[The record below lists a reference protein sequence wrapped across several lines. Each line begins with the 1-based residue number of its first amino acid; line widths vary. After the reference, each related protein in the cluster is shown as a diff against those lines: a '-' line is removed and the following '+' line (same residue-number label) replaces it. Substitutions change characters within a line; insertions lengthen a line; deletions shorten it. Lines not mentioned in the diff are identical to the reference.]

1 MSPVSRARKKSPQP
15 ATPSVTGLFKDV
27 LRDFSA
33 VAAEPGPFDVELLT
47 SEVLGQWWDLT
58 IEGEPEAGEQLGLE
72 LIAFA
77 QRKITPGAAALL
89 AALKVLAETDEERT
103 AAAEALDVVLT
114 RGIPEPE
121 WAAEIGKV
129 TAGEIWRTGDVYG
142 DEASLLCVFSRG
154 EASLGLLAL
163 LDFTELGRVRD
174 LVVVDE
180 PHEVLAE
187 MRAQV
192 AEDGE
197 LVVFEK
203 VEPADAHRL
212 LLDGIA
218 LTDALEDPEVGAD
231 YPRFHAVATAWVR
244 ALPEPVAAAPVQEWT
259 ADQRDALVTEF
270 LTATELPDVEAARSV
285 AALLVEHGCR
295 VEPAN
300 PARVGPEKLARFL
313 ESLLGGEYEV
323 EDEDAVPPVVL
334 AWTQW
339 AARRGGLS
347 DVAVTALVE
356 DVQEYLAEYLSDEED
371 DEAEELS
378 DYLDG
383 TESPEEALA
392 VVTRRKFAVPSLTT
406 VIGDEELTDLDP
418 SDPEQRR
425 LLVIGEHPEYHE
437 SLANDEFDG
446 NDGLRLALETSVV
459 DQLWEDAPEEVWAAA
474 QVLLGRGLSREEVIG
489 ELVSVLEAQLEESDD
504 DRLDYDLDGYRA
516 ALAEIS

>member
-1 MSPVSRARKKSPQP
+1 MSPVSRARKKPAQP

-33 VAAEPGPFDVELLT
+33 VASDPGPFDVELLA
-47 SEVLGQWWDLT
+47 SEVLGQWRD
-58 IEGEPEAGEQLGLE
+58 EEDSDELGLE

-89 AALKVLAETDEERT
+89 ATLKVLAETPQER
-103 AAAEALDVVLT
+103 AAAAKALDVVLA

-121 WAAEIGKV
+121 WAGEVGRV

-142 DEASLLCVFSRG
+142 DETSLLCVFSRG
-154 EASLGLLAL
+154 DAALGLLAL
-163 LDFTELGRVRD
+163 LDFTEQGCVRD

-187 MRAQV
+187 MRSQV

-218 LTDALEDPEVGAD
+218 TTDTMEEPEVGAD
-231 YPRFHAVATAWVR
+231 YARFHAVATTWLR
-244 ALPEPVAAAPVQEWT
+244 ALPEPTAAAPVPKWT
-259 ADQRDALVTEF
+259 AEQRAALVTEF
-270 LTATELPDVEAARSV
+270 VTAAGLPEARPVAELLIDY
-285 AALLVEHGCR
+285 GCR
-295 VEPAN
+295 VEPAD
-300 PARVGPEKLARFL
+300 PVRVGPEKLARFL
-313 ESLLGGEYEV
+313 EALLGGEYEI
-323 EDEDAVPPVVL
+323 EDEDALAPVLL
-334 AWTQW
+334 AWVRW
-339 AARRGGLS
+339 AAARAGLPEAAV
-347 DVAVTALVE
+347 VALLE
-356 DVQEYLAEYLSDEED
+356 DTTEFLEEYLADED
-371 DEAEELS
+371 DEAEELV

-383 TESPEEALA
+383 TETPEEALA
-392 VVTRRKFAVPSLTT
+392 VVTRRKFAVPSLAT

-425 LLVIGEHPEYHE
+425 ILVIGEHPEYHE

-446 NDGLRLALETSVV
+446 TDGLRLALKTTVV
-459 DQLWEDAPEEVWAAA
+459 DQLWDNEPGEVWTAA
-474 QVLLGRGLSREEVIG
+474 QVLLGRGRSREEVLA
-489 ELVSVLEAQLEESDD
+489 ELVTVLQDQLEETDD
-504 DRLDYDLDGYRA
+504 DRLDYDPDGYRE
-516 ALAEIS
+516 ALAAIE